1 MTISAGADAV
11 AMIAAIANTHP
22 WCFLNLAEKR
32 GEGGGE
38 ADIIR
43 VVSLAC
49 GLIPKIGSKRF
60 HEVVS
65 PGFSSVFKLI
75 LLSIR
80 LRDGRCSAN
89 GQD

>member
-11 AMIAAIANTHP
+11 AKIAAIANTHP
-22 WCFLNLAEKR
+22 WCCLNRAEKQ

-38 ADIIR
+38 MGIICGFN
-43 VVSLAC
+43 LPC
-49 GLIPKIGSKRF
+49 GLILKIGSKRF
-60 HEVVS
+60 HEAVS

-75 LLSIR
+75 LLSIGQ
-80 LRDGRCSAN
+80 RDGRCSSD